1 MAHEETV
8 MRLMNKLVYATKHD
22 VGDLMAHDG
31 VWKAGPSS
39 VNNAYKFLTQ
49 LTESGLL
56 EKGEGFF
63 KLKGYKGN
71 HEEHSRLVTAELVKI
86 LKLPYET
93 IIIREAF
100 IGDVSLIPDAMILT
114 IDGDM
119 AACWILEVMH
129 NETPEYFQQKVHV
142 WEAWEEANGY
152 LSELFGYQVKSFNII
167 NKAEEIEGGNYG
179 Y

>member
-1 MAHEETV
+1 MHEEAV
-8 MRLMNKLVYATKHD
+8 MRIMNQLVYATKHD

-31 VWKAGPSS
+31 IWKAGTSA

-49 LTESGLL
+49 LTERGLL

-63 KLKGYKGN
+63 KLKGSKGN
-71 HEEHSRLVTAELVKI
+71 HGEHSRLVTAELVKVK
-86 LKLPYET
+86 KLPYQS

-100 IGDVSLIPDAMILT
+100 IGEKGLIPDAMILT
-114 IDGDM
+114 IDGKK

-129 NETPEYFQQKVHV
+129 NETQEYFQQKVNV
-142 WEAWEEANGY
+142 WAAWEEANCY
-152 LSELFGYQVKSFNII
+152 LSQMFGVKIKSFQLI
-167 NKAEEIEGGNYG
+167 NKADEIQGGNYG